1 MFIHDAGIT
10 NNTNPQKPAKH
21 KIFIT
26 EYDFINFTFKYI

>member
-1 MFIHDAGIT
+1 MSVHNLGTT

-26 EYDFINFTFKYI
+26 ESDFIFNSI